1 MEVSFRS
8 PSVSEEDVQEIFDSH
23 NIPNLIGD
31 SPLAAAECV
40 VEATTFDDTK
50 FQKEPGWIN
59 GMESME
65 VELGSK
71 GLVNILAQD
80 GKLTLDLSHLTPGAV
95 VAIEVVFFF

>member
-8 PSVSEEDVQEIFDSH
+8 PSVSEDDVQEIFDSH

-50 FQKEPGWIN
+50 FQKDDVSPGTL
-59 GMESME
+59 ELQTE
-65 VELGSK
+65 VYLK
-71 GLVNILAQD
+71 VNQ
-80 GKLTLDLSHLTPGAV
+80 GEGPY
-95 VAIEVVFFF
+95 

>member
-8 PSVSEEDVQEIFDSH
+8 PSVSEADVQEIFDSH

-50 FQKEPGWIN
+50 FQKDDVRPGTL
-59 GMESME
+59 
-65 VELGSK
+65 ELQTK
-71 GLVNILAQD
+71 VYLKVNQ
-80 GKLTLDLSHLTPGAV
+80 GEGPY
-95 VAIEVVFFF
+95 

>member
-8 PSVSEEDVQEIFDSH
+8 PSVSEADVQEIFDGH

-50 FQKEPGWIN
+50 FQKDDVRPATL
-59 GMESME
+59 
-65 VELGSK
+65 ELQTK
-71 GLVNILAQD
+71 VN
-80 GKLTLDLSHLTPGAV
+80 
-95 VAIEVVFFF
+95 

>member
-50 FQKEPGWIN
+50 FQKDDVSPGTLPTTVRLTTA
-59 GMESME
+59 E
-65 VELGSK
+65 VAQRPRVCPVQKLQY
-71 GLVNILAQD
+71 ILYFCSY
-80 GKLTLDLSHLTPGAV
+80 LFHL
-95 VAIEVVFFF
+95 I